1 MEKTWLAKLLEKIFV
16 QDGKV
21 YAGMAT
27 GLIFLCVILDSVW
40 DKWQTPEWF
49 TAAPWG
55 VYCIILVTFAG
66 TTTLSKIY
74 EFWVNSK
81 YNSPQG
87 FPPAVVPPVVVPQAP
102 MAAMPPATMPT
113 MPPVK

>member
-27 GLIFLCVILDSVW
+27 GLMFLCVIFDSLW
-40 DKWQTPEWF
+40 ESWKTPEWF

-55 VYCIILVTFAG
+55 VYCVILVTFAG
-66 TTTLSKIY
+66 TTTISKVY
-74 EFWVNSK
+74 EFWINSK

-87 FPPAVVPPVVVPQAP
+87 TPPVVVPQAP
-102 MAAMPPATMPT
+102 TMMMPQVPT
-113 MPPVK
+113 PLVPPIK